1 MARCCVRRCSWRPCE
16 PDVGGETD
24 PTALVAGMRPEL
36 REGEFF
42 FCVLRSPGE
51 IPPGVALGTFAE
63 DEGISAIVP
72 RADAERAGL
81 LGVGPFRAITLAVH
95 SSLAA
100 IGFTA
105 IVSRALAEAGIP
117 ANIVAAFHH
126 DHLFV
131 PADRAGDAL
140 RVLRGLRDEVAE
152 LGGERF
158 GSERGLRREA

>member
-1 MARCCVRRCSWRPCE
+1 V
-16 PDVGGETD
+16 DGETD

-51 IPPGVALGTFAE
+51 IPPGIALGTFAE

-81 LGVGPFRAITLAVH
+81 HGAGPFRAITLAVNP
-95 SSLAA
+95 
-100 IGFTA
+100 TA
-105 IVSRALAEAGIP
+105 VRLEWTATVSRALADAGVP

-140 RVLRGLRDEVAE
+140 RVLRRLSDEVAE

-158 GSERGLRREA
+158 GAERGLRREA